1 MQSYLRLLQP
11 PKGVWRLVFGLMVAL
26 VGCKKSAPS
35 TPPSAD
41 SQPAHQRIVSLAPNL
56 TEILFALG
64 AGDNLVGA
72 TEHCNWPP
80 AAKSLPRVGSFWQ
93 PDAEAVLA
101 LRPTLVLGLKLPQ
114 QEPLAAALTPTGCRV
129 LLLDDFEQFE
139 QLFAGILTIGAVIN
153 QPAQAAQLVDTLHS
167 AVQQMRQHYQDR
179 PKKRVL
185 WVIQRQPLRVA
196 GTKTFVNHMLQT
208 VGAVNA
214 IGDTLHIY
222 PPISAEEMLAAAPE
236 VIIEPANMPED
247 RAKQYQ
253 TAKAFYAVF
262 SGVPAVANG
271 RIYIVDGDLTC
282 RLGPRLPQALAE
294 IADCIWKENA
304 K

>member
-1 MQSYLRLLQP
+1 MMQNHLTLFQLQ
-11 PKGVWRLVFGLMVAL
+11 KVFCRLVLGLMVAL
-26 VGCKKSAPS
+26 VGCKKTAPS
-35 TPPSAD
+35 PPQDAD
-41 SQPAHQRIVSLAPNL
+41 RQPAQPRIVSLAPNL

-64 AGDNLVGA
+64 VGNQLVGA

-80 AAKSLPRVGSFWQ
+80 QAKSLPRVGSFWQ

-101 LRPTLVLGLKLPQ
+101 LRPTLVIGLKLPQ

-139 QLFAGILTIGAVIN
+139 QLFDGILAIGAAIH
-153 QPAQAAQLVDTLHS
+153 QPAQAAQLTDTLRC
-167 AVQQMRQHYQDR
+167 AVQQMRQRYQDL

-196 GTKTFVNHMLQT
+196 GTKTFVNQMLQT

-214 IGDTLHIY
+214 IGDTMHIY
-222 PPISAEEMLAAAPE
+222 PPISAEEMLAAAPD

-253 TAKAFYAVF
+253 TAKAFYAAF
-262 SGVPAVANG
+262 AGVPAVANG

-282 RLGPRLPQALAE
+282 RL
-294 IADCIWKENA
+294 
-304 K
+304 